1 MVKLDAVNYL
11 LGILGSAPVASLTN
25 KNPDVSVA
33 EKALDAAVVS
43 VTSKGY
49 WFNEVYNITL
59 SPDPSTLQID
69 STGYVKII
77 SRNIY
82 AVARNNILFDPKNN
96 TYQFTEAVVCD
107 AVAILDFDLLP
118 ESVQDAVQYWA
129 GIQICTTDLE
139 DSVKRQEMKEFYN
152 ISYLQMKNEEME
164 IKRLNRLQS
173 PRVSSALYRVRPAR
187 YNGGTGG
194 PNFGGR

>member
-11 LGILGSAPVASLTN
+11 LGILGSSPVGALTN
-25 KNPDVSVA
+25 KNPDVATAVR
-33 EKALDAAVVS
+33 ALDAAIVS

-59 SPDPSTLQID
+59 TPDPITKQID

-77 SRNIY
+77 SRNTY
-82 AVARNNILFDPKNN
+82 AIARKGLLFDPKNN
-96 TYQFTEAVVCD
+96 TYQFDAAVICD

-118 ESVQDAVQYWA
+118 ESVQDAVQFWA
-129 GIQICTTDLE
+129 GVQLCTVELE
-139 DSVKRQEMKEFYN
+139 DTVKRSEMKEFYTN
-152 ISYLQMKNEEME
+152 SLLQIKNEEME
-164 IKRLNRLQS
+164 IKRLNRLTT
-173 PRVSSALYRVRPAR
+173 PRIATALQRVQPSRLSGR
-187 YNGGTGG
+187 GG